1 MDAEIGQLVY
11 SAANTVV
18 GAMASDGWDTVR
30 GRLSRWFTRHRQS
43 SAGAESVMAKLEEL
57 RGELVRAQ
65 QGGGSGDAESFRH
78 LYEAL
83 QVALTLRLAEVIAA
97 DPEARAELERLGAE
111 WLTLPGV
118 SAGSAGSA
126 ANVAREYLELL
137 ADPRVISRARGAAP
151 TPPRL
156 PAASGPRTIPNLA
169 PPTSA
174 HFIDREELLARL
186 QAWIVRLEG
195 RTRIVNL
202 WGEGGIGKSAFAAKL
217 WETVSSSF
225 PHGLLY
231 ADLRGTT
238 GEGAVDPSSA
248 LTRFLRA
255 LGVAASDI
263 PGDEEA
269 QLDAYRMLTADL
281 GLVVLLDDAA
291 SVAQV
296 RPLISA
302 SPNSLTIVTS
312 RDPLRGLV
320 EQYGAAIER
329 IPALDAANSLRLLRA
344 VAGLEDDAAA
354 ATDLDARAVRCAG
367 LPIALCVEGARYAIG
382 EDADELP
389 ESQGLDLLAAY
400 QSLPPDLVRLHRLL
414 CTEPW
419 PSITAGPASAVA
431 GVDEGT
437 AGRMLDRL
445 YLANLLERAPGNT
458 AASPRYRVHDLVREE
473 ANRRALTEDGP
484 REIVAAARAVVSWYL
499 AYAVLADWQV
509 IARWHL
515 GPRYAPL
522 DERRSAAVRAGVPT
536 ETAYASDTDALDAIE
551 TELDN
556 LIEAARVAERHLFY
570 DLVTQLCE
578 SLWSVFLRRGHHQEW
593 ITVHRLGVTAAAAT
607 GDRRMESRMRVQ
619 LAFGLMGQDRL
630 AEADE
635 QFGLGLEAARAAGHD
650 QSIATALESLGLL
663 RLNRGDFERAAELLA
678 EARVFAERAGDP
690 RALALL
696 EHHFGR
702 ALSGLGR
709 FDEATGQFDRA
720 FAAFQELK
728 TRDEYNEGRIL
739 MSRAENALRAGRP
752 ALAREVL
759 DDAARIMDARGS
771 LVQQAQVAVLRAWC
785 ARESGDLVAERA
797 FLVEAAALHARA
809 GSRAAP
815 RVTERIAFLDAAVGR
830 LR

>member
-1 MDAEIGQLVY
+1 VDAEIGQLVY

-30 GRLSRWFTRHRQS
+30 GRLSRWFTRHRPS

-57 RGELVRAQ
+57 REELVRAQ
-65 QGGGSGDAESFRH
+65 HGSSADAESFQH

-83 QVALTLRLAEVIAA
+83 QVALTLRLSEVIAA
-97 DPEARAELERLGAE
+97 DPEARAELERLGVE
-111 WLTLPGV
+111 WLALPGV

-137 ADPRVISRARGAAP
+137 ADPRVISQARNAAP

-156 PAASGPRTIPNLA
+156 PSPNTAGLRIPNLA
-169 PPTSA
+169 PPSSA

-186 QAWIVRLEG
+186 QAWTVRLEG

-202 WGEGGIGKSAFAAKL
+202 WGEGGIGKSAFATKL
-217 WETVSSSF
+217 WESVSPSF

-255 LGVAASDI
+255 LGVTASDI

-302 SPNSLTIVTS
+302 SPHALTIVTS

-320 EQYGAAIER
+320 ERYGAAIER
-329 IPALDAANSLRLLRA
+329 IPALDAANSLKLLRA
-344 VAGLEDDAAA
+344 VAGLEDSGETAS
-354 ATDLDARAVRCAG
+354 DLDARASRCAG

-382 EDADELP
+382 EDADSGADELP
-389 ESQGLDLLAAY
+389 ASQGLDLLAAY

-431 GVDEGT
+431 GVDEETT
-437 AGRMLDRL
+437 AWMLNRL
-445 YLANLLERAPGNT
+445 YTANLLEPAPGNT

-484 REIVAAARAVVSWYL
+484 RALVAAARAMVSWYL

-515 GPRYAPL
+515 GPLYQSL
-522 DERRSAAVRAGVPT
+522 DERRAVV
-536 ETAYASDTDALDAIE
+536 EVAYASDTDALDALE
-551 TELDN
+551 SQLDN
-556 LIEAARVAERHLFY
+556 LVEAASVADRHMFY
-570 DLVTQLCE
+570 DLVPQLCE
-578 SLWSVFLRRGHHQEW
+578 SLWSVFFRRGHHQEW
-593 ITVHRLGVTAAAAT
+593 ITVHRLGVTAATAT

-663 RLNRGDFERAAELLA
+663 CLNRGDFERAAELLA
-678 EARVFAERAGDP
+678 EARTSAERAGDP

-696 EHHFGR
+696 EHHVGR

-728 TRDEYNEGRIL
+728 SRDEYNEGRIL

-752 ALAREVL
+752 DRAREVL
-759 DDAARIMDARGS
+759 DEAARIMDERGS

-785 ARESGDLVAERA
+785 ARSLADLVAERE
-797 FLVEAAALHARA
+797 FLVEAGALHARA

-815 RVTERIAFLDAAVGR
+815 RVTERIAFLDAAVAR
-830 LR
+830 LT